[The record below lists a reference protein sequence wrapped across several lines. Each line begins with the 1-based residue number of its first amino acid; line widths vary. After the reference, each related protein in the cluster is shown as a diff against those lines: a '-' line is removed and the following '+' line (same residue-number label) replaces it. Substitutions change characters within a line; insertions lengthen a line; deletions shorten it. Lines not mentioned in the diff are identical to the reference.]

1 MVLHICARILN
12 KSRKM
17 KVYIGFFIALI
28 TFSSINAY
36 AGLVNI
42 EGETAEEICTVT
54 LPKPYRNV
62 VEDEDDLRLAIAE
75 NLSKLKKCSL
85 KHPQDVFSFNL
96 LVDLLNK
103 ASNPPLRYDHALYEK
118 KWDEFA
124 KEKNIKD
131 QPNLKN
137 QFLRKLKL
145 RERYSYMRNIFT
157 KFNFKAD
164 LFDFKKCHR
173 NFDIFDACVREHIAR
188 KDNPE
193 NCYFKDVAFYEM
205 DAEVEGLD
213 NIYTFIMQ
221 PAVTCQ
227 IELEACT
234 HFMDSLMRHF
244 EDKTQ

>member
-1 MVLHICARILN
+1 
-12 KSRKM
+12 M

-54 LPKPYRNV
+54 LPKPYRNA

-85 KHPQDVFSFNL
+85 KHPQDILSFNL
-96 LVDLLNK
+96 LVNLLNK

-118 KWDEFA
+118 KWDEYA

-131 QPNLKN
+131 PQNLKD

-145 RERYSYMRNIFT
+145 LEQYSYIRNIFN
-157 KFNFKAD
+157 KFNFKNEVIC
-164 LFDFKKCHR
+164 FKNINR
-173 NFDIFDACVREHIAR
+173 TGDMFDACVREHIAR
-188 KDNPE
+188 KDKPE
-193 NCYFKDVAFYEM
+193 NCYLKDVAYYEM
-205 DAEVEGLD
+205 ETELSGLD
-213 NIYTFIMQ
+213 NVYTFIMQ

-234 HFMDSLMRHF
+234 HFLETLMGHF
-244 EDKTQ
+244 EEKKQ